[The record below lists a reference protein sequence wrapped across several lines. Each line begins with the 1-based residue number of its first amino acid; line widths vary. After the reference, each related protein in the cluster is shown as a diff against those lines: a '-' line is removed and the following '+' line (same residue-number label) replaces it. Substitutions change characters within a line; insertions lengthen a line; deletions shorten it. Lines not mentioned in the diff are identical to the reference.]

1 MTYEQIETFL
11 TVVTCGNIT
20 AAANELFVTQSTVSS
35 RIQSLENELGAPLLI
50 RAKGHH
56 SVELT
61 VYHPKSESCSGY
73 QRIDHRKH
81 RFCQQLHA
89 GSTVQSAH

>member
-1 MTYEQIETFL
+1 MTYDQIETFL
-11 TVVTCGNIT
+11 TVVSCGNIT

-35 RIQSLENELGAPLLI
+35 RIQSLENELGTSLLI

-61 VYHPKSESCSGY
+61 SYGDDRHSPEGKIPSG
-73 QRIDHRKH
+73 
-81 RFCQQLHA
+81 C
-89 GSTVQSAH
+89 